1 MKILKHTLLALTL
14 LLSAA
19 NLSFA
24 QTFSNS
30 PNDTINVIGMMEDM
44 ATLNIQQLN
53 ISSNTITLKWEK
65 VSENIPSAWEAS
77 VCDNKICYASLIDSG
92 TMNPVNP
99 ADSGLLLLH
108 ITTHVNYGTAIVRYA
123 VWDIA
128 NPAFRDTLT
137 YILSVNNFSTVSEI
151 NNLNAL
157 SIYPN
162 PAFDNINIQ
171 TNLQTAFIFSII
183 DITGNE
189 IRKGF
194 SEVNSISLSTE
205 ELSSG
210 VYFIQIKSKNN
221 VFTKN
226 FIKR

>member
-1 MKILKHTLLALTL
+1 MKILKHTLLALAL
-14 LLSAA
+14 LLTAA

-77 VCDNKICYASLIDSG
+77 VCDNKICYTSLIDSG

-108 ITTHVNYGTAIVRYA
+108 ITPHVNYGTAIVRYA

-128 NPAFRDTLT
+128 NPDFRDTLT
-137 YILSVNNFSTVSEI
+137 YILSVNNFTAVNEI
-151 NNLNAL
+151 NILSDL

-162 PAFDNINIQ
+162 PAFDNINIE

-183 DITGNE
+183 DFTGNE

-194 SEVNSISLSTE
+194 SEENSISLSTE

-210 VYFIQIKSKNN
+210 VYFIQIKSKDN
-221 VFTKN
+221 VFTKK